1 MVAVRAGLLASR
13 VRTCKDGILTP

>member
-13 VRTCKDGILTP
+13 VRTCNDGDPHP